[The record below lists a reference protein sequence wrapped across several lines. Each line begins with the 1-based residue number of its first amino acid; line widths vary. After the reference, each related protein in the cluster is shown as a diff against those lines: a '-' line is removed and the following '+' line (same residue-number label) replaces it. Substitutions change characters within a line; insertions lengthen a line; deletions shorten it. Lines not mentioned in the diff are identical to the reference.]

1 MFLMIFCLLFV
12 STTAVCW
19 MTPVTAEAAS
29 VKQGLVKENGKYYY
43 YAVNKAGKSVK
54 VTEKWKTVK
63 VTKNG
68 KTSYSRYY
76 FGKNGAAYAGSEKL
90 GVKTPAVKKIDGK
103 YYGFGVDAKMLK
115 GTYFINEKFYV
126 FSSNGTFDSARR
138 SSLRRAYGWQWKR
151 ISDLLSEFRIKYRQ
165 KCKRSRSHFKCFE
178 QLRRRKP
185 ERIKQRFRKMKENN
199 CKINQ
204 TIKMMK
210 KKYYGF

>member
-12 STTAVCW
+12 SATAVCW

-115 GTYFINEKFYV
+115 GIYFINEKFYV
-126 FSSNGTFDSARR
+126 FSSNGTFDSARS
-138 SSLRRAYGWQWKR
+138 SSLRRAYGYEKKAAQLKK
-151 ISDLLSEFRIKYRQ
+151 LLGKAKKTESLNGCYG
-165 KCKRSRSHFKCFE
+165 SG
-178 QLRRRKP
+178 
-185 ERIKQRFRKMKENN
+185 KEYLIYYPNFVLNTGKNAKGVEVILSVLNN
-199 CKINQ
+199 
-204 TIKMMK
+204 
-210 KKYYGF
+210 